1 MFYITTCKYTDVST
15 FRRVSV
21 CTPHSLSP
29 VSPVGVFE
37 FSFCFYLYGSRLLGC
52 IANDFC
58 ADVPAARHVKADVFP
73 ERRCQHM
80 GTSVICEAIRAD
92 SIGAPG
98 ARDIIR
104 R

>member
-58 ADVPAARHVKADVFP
+58 ADVPAARHGASVF
-73 ERRCQHM
+73 
-80 GTSVICEAIRAD
+80 S
-92 SIGAPG
+92 GATLPTYG
-98 ARDIIR
+98 HFGNL
-104 R
+104 